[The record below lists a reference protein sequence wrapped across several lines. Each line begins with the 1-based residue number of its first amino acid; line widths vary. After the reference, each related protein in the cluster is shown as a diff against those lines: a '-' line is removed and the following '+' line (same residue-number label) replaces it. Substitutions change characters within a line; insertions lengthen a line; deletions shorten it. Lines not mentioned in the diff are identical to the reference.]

1 MTPDSNY
8 NRRDGHSHS
17 RCANRRQLAL
27 VLAGTLSWWATCGT
41 GIAAEGVDRTAL
53 ITACK
58 TEAKRG
64 HLAGF
69 LDEKRQHTLRMAA
82 ICDEWRTVEAGQRED
97 LLQRCLAEARRGPN
111 MGHRSRPWY
120 QSHIFRLRKI
130 CRNLAASE

>member
-1 MTPDSNY
+1 MKQDA
-8 NRRDGHSHS
+8 SHWI
-17 RCANRRQLAL
+17 AL
-27 VLAGTLSWWATCGT
+27 TLVGALSWWATCDAGV
-41 GIAAEGVDRTAL
+41 AAEPLDRTAL

-58 TEAKRG
+58 AEAKRG
-64 HLAGF
+64 HATGF
-69 LDEKRQHTLRMAA
+69 LDEKRQHAARMAA